1 MHCIYYLGNQFQEI
15 PEVFRN
21 TDIPQ
26 HIFSYYTAKV
36 YKILKKVTTKKK
48 KANTPRRNF
57 PEQKMWSNKF

>member
-15 PEVFRN
+15 PEIFRN

-36 YKILKKVTTKKK
+36 YKIKKKITTKKK
-48 KANTPRRNF
+48 RSKHSKKKLSWTDVV
-57 PEQKMWSNKF
+57 K